1 MYLPRHPHTYIEYT
15 SELPTPI
22 GIDLFFLLPWLSG
35 QQVVDTGK
43 AELPTHWIFIRP
55 QITETT
61 GMCSFIFTAKPPA
74 MRITQQSHSPT
85 IPIALHYPFPLSL
98 TSAFSPSPSFFF
110 FFLYSISLSS
120 HSVFFNALSVL
131 VSLAFIPFTFTLHHF
146 SLSCM
151 SHWSG

>member
-110 FFLYSISLSS
+110 FFTQSLFLLIQFFLMLSLSWS
-120 HSVFFNALSVL
+120 LWLSYL
-131 VSLAFIPFTFTLHHF
+131 LP
-146 SLSCM
+146 SLSITSLCPA
-151 SHWSG
+151 